1 METLC
6 IIPARGGS
14 KGIPRKNVRPLAGKP
29 LLVHAIE
36 KAQASRY
43 INRVVISTDDAEI
56 ADVARRWGAD
66 VVHRPAE
73 LSTDTAS
80 SESALL
86 HALDFLKQSEGYRP
100 DILVFIQCTAPLMTV
115 EDVDGTVAALLDKQA
130 DSALAVAPFYHFVW
144 REDEQGEAQA
154 INHDKRVRPM
164 RQQREPQFWEPGAV
178 YALRVEGFR
187 QARFRFFGKTVM
199 YVMPAEHASEID
211 EPLDFEMAE
220 MILRARGG
228 AGHRDNRA

>member
-29 LLVHAIE
+29 LLAHAIE

-43 INRVVISTDDAEI
+43 ISRVVVSTDDAEI

-66 VVHRPAE
+66 VVMRPAE
-73 LSTDTAS
+73 LATDTAS

-86 HALDFLKQSEGYRP
+86 HALDVLAESEGYQP
-100 DILVFIQCTAPLMTV
+100 EILVFIQCTAPLMTV

-178 YALRVEGFR
+178 YALRVDGFR
-187 QARFRFFGKTVM
+187 NAQFRFFGKTVM
-199 YVMPAEHASEID
+199 YVMPAEHANEID

-220 MILRARGG
+220 MILRAREETNT
-228 AGHRDNRA
+228 D

>member
-14 KGIPRKNVRPLAGKP
+14 KGIPRKNVRLLAGKP
-29 LLVHAIE
+29 LLAHAIE

-43 INRVVISTDDAEI
+43 INRVVVSADDAEI

-66 VVHRPAE
+66 VVMRPAE
-73 LSTDTAS
+73 LATDTAS

-86 HALDFLKQSEGYRP
+86 HALDTLAESEGYQP
-100 DILVFIQCTAPLMTV
+100 DVLVFIQCTAPLMTV
-115 EDVDGTVAALLDKQA
+115 ADVDGTVEALLEKGA

-144 REDEQGEAQA
+144 REDEKGEAQA
-154 INHDKRVRPM
+154 VNHDKRVRPM
-164 RQQREPQFWEPGAV
+164 RQQRDPQFWEPGAV

-220 MILRARGG
+220 MVLRAR
-228 AGHRDNRA
+228 ASATQERQKE

>member
-1 METLC
+1 MQTLC

-29 LLVHAIE
+29 LLAHAIE

-66 VVHRPAE
+66 VVMRPAE
-73 LSTDTAS
+73 LATDTAS

-86 HALDFLKQSEGYRP
+86 HALDFLAESEGYQP
-100 DILVFIQCTAPLMTV
+100 EILVFIQCTAPLMTV
-115 EDVDGTVAALLDKQA
+115 EDVDGTVAALLEKDA

-178 YALRVEGFR
+178 YALRVAGFR
-187 QARFRFFGKTVM
+187 QARFRFFGKTVI

-220 MILRARGG
+220 MILRARDSSG
-228 AGHRDNRA
+228 